1 MKIHVS
7 NLLFFILLSS
17 TYLFGQNLLNG
28 PECVSFDSLN
38 NRYLVSNWNNGS
50 IIAIDSTGNHSYFKQ
65 GLGHALGN
73 CIAGNTF
80 YVSIGSVILGL
91 NLDNP
96 NDTIMY
102 LPITGTTQMDGMTV
116 DDNNNLYV
124 VASIQ
129 AKIYK
134 VNLLN
139 QTYSLLVSSGVSARP
154 QDVIYDKNYNRLLIC
169 SWYDNSPIQAVNLN
183 DSTLSILVITP
194 MGNCDGLALDEN
206 GNYYFSSWATNSIH
220 IYNTT
225 FTNPPDLFSSGHNGP
240 SNLCFNNKDNI
251 IAVPNFNSN
260 SISLISI
267 TPTSVGENN
276 PSPSEFKLLQNY
288 PNPFNPTTTIK
299 YQVPELKFVTLKVYD
314 VLGNEV
320 ATLVEEERSAG
331 SYEVEFNAINLSSGI
346 YFYQLKNID
355 LSKGIE
361 SYVST
366 KKLSLIK

>member
-50 IIAIDSTGNHSYFKQ
+50 IIAIDSSGNHSYFKQ

-80 YVSIGSVILGL
+80 YVSLGTVILGL

-116 DDNNNLYV
+116 DDNNHLYV

-139 QTYSLLVSSGVSARP
+139 QTYSLFVSSGVSARP

-169 SWYDNSPIQAVNLN
+169 SWYDNSPIQAVSLN
-183 DSTLSILVITP
+183 DSTLSNLVTTP

-225 FTNPPDLFSSGHNGP
+225 FINPPDLFSSGHNGP
-240 SNLCFNNKDNI
+240 SNLCFNSRDNI

-267 TPTSVGENN
+267 APTSVGENN
-276 PSPSEFKLLQNY
+276 PALSEFKLLQNY
-288 PNPFNPTTTIK
+288 PNPFNPKTTIN
-299 YQVPELKFVTLKVYD
+299 YTITESGVVSIKVFNA
-314 VLGNEV
+314 LGNEIKM
-320 ATLVEEERSAG
+320 LLNEEKQAG
-331 SYEVEFNAINLSSGI
+331 SYKIDWNAEGFASGI
-346 YFYQLKNID
+346 YFYSLTAGDFK
-355 LSKGIE
+355 E
-361 SYVST
+361 T
-366 KKLSLIK
+366 KKMILLK

>member
-1 MKIHVS
+1 
-7 NLLFFILLSS
+7 
-17 TYLFGQNLLNG
+17 
-28 PECVSFDSLN
+28 
-38 NRYLVSNWNNGS
+38 
-50 IIAIDSTGNHSYFKQ
+50 
-65 GLGHALGN
+65 
-73 CIAGNTF
+73 
-80 YVSIGSVILGL
+80 
-91 NLDNP
+91 
-96 NDTIMY
+96 
-102 LPITGTTQMDGMTV
+102 MDGMTV

-240 SNLCFNNKDNI
+240 SNLCFNSKDNI
-251 IAVPNFNSN
+251 IAIPNFNSN

-288 PNPFNPTTTIK
+288 PNPFNPETKIAFHLP
-299 YQVPELKFVTLKVYD
+299 VHSFISLKVYD
-314 VLGNEV
+314 VLGNEI
-320 ATLVEEERSAG
+320 ATLVNEEKHAG
-331 SYEVEFNAINLSSGI
+331 TYEVIFSGRGLATG
-346 YFYQLKNID
+346 FYYYQIKA
-355 LSKGIE
+355 E
-361 SYVST
+361 SYVKT
-366 KKLSLIK
+366 KKMLCLK